1 MDLGIDEPVRET
13 LCASLQMTRMTLEA
27 LGVPADVAA
36 ARVERFRQQDAELL
50 KRQYLVYDDD
60 ARIVQT
66 TREALA
72 DLEQLFEADAQ
83 REGPEASSPSA

>member
-1 MDLGIDEPVRET
+1 MDLGIEEPVRET

-27 LGVPADVAA
+27 LGLPPEVAA
-36 ARVERFRQQDAELL
+36 ARVDRFRQQDAELL
-50 KRQYLVYDDD
+50 RRQYLVYDDD

-72 DLEQLFEADAQ
+72 DLEQLFEADAE
-83 REGPEASSPSA
+83 RERPQPSTPN